1 MRKSVQREDDGRGA
15 LLERRY
21 WVEVEH
27 PQMSIQDLMLDI
39 QQNLPQYAPEL
50 LAGFEKSVGM
60 SDALRRG
67 DEYHIRILGPWN
79 GEVRVVE
86 VSDTSFELVTLED
99 HPEAGRIRFSISP
112 HEHFEDAFHFEIC
125 SLARSRDGLV
135 ALSYDALGKRV
146 QQTVWTTFCERVAQ
160 RSGGRKIGDVQVRTV
175 SETDFQAEDDSGDA
189 P

>member
-1 MRKSVQREDDGRGA
+1 MRKPVQREDDGRGA

-21 WVEVEH
+21 WVEVQN
-27 PQMSIQDLMLDI
+27 PTMSAEDLMLDI
-39 QQNLPQYAPEL
+39 QRNLPEYAPEL
-50 LAGFEKSVGM
+50 LAGFEKTVGLP
-60 SDALRRG
+60 DALRRG
-67 DEYHIRILGPWN
+67 DEYYIRILGPWN
-79 GEVRVVE
+79 GEVRVVA

-99 HPEAGRIRFSISP
+99 HPEAGRIRFTITP

-125 SLARSRDGLV
+125 SLARSRDGVV

-160 RSGGRKIGDVQVRTV
+160 RSGGQKIGEVQVRTV
-175 SETDFQAEDDSGDA
+175 SEADFEADGETGGT